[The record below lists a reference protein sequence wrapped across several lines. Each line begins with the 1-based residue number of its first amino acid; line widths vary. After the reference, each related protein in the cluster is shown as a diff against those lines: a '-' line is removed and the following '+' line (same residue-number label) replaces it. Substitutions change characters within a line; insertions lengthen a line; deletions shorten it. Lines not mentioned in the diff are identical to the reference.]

1 MDLTGA
7 ATFDG
12 AVGDGRFAGWTNRAL
27 KAHAAH
33 LVAAIEYASSE
44 VETELLVE
52 IALLRDEM
60 IDRLEEGGSE
70 GGGVREPRRPCSSGG
85 ASGAAF
91 ESDPRD

>member
-1 MDLTGA
+1 M
-7 ATFDG
+7 
-12 AVGDGRFAGWTNRAL
+12 
-27 KAHAAH
+27 
-33 LVAAIEYASSE
+33 AAIEHASSE

-60 IDRLEEGGSE
+60 IDCLEEGGSE
-70 GGGVREPRRPCSSGG
+70 GGSGGVREPRRPCPSGG